1 MENLADEKLLLE
13 QKLANEKLAL
23 SNEKEGLEE
32 QLRVAVSKLK
42 EAEELL
48 AQEKLINEQ
57 LKNLHQE
64 VLSENQ
70 NLQHSLQ
77 QQMDENSSLQSQ
89 FLMLQANNERDGIIM
104 EGYRKKIDEDN
115 EKINQLSNEI
125 DEYKTL
131 QLQWTTEHDD
141 LLNQIEILTEERDSA
156 RQNEEELYSVLKE
169 KINDLE
175 RLQESYVDMTDRC
188 NDYQDTMADMREEMD
203 NLKEVMLVESR
214 QFITSQSNPGKFIIL
229 LFH

>member
-115 EKINQLSNEI
+115 KKINQLSNEI